1 MVNDST
7 LPPPPPTSDTTDPI
21 VSITSPAN
29 NALISTTNVGVTGVA
44 TDNIAV
50 STTSYA
56 IDGSAYTPISL
67 SGNAFSLTLTNVQS
81 GSHTVAVRVIDAAGN
96 SDTATVSFTV
106 TNQNPPPPAGQFPVP
121 TGFAK
126 VGDFNT
132 NFKFWGR
139 YTTNYASG
147 GSGPSQRWDNPD
159 MNKLN
164 MIAGYEF
171 KIGPDHGTRGD
182 DEVSLKFPRCETPGG
197 ERGVYDPN
205 ILWRVDGSNSQGRDG
220 KEWPHPSTGLH
231 SFNTDN
237 PRPQIGNIKD
247 GQWHGFLAAVYN
259 DPLNNNAVTIK
270 LWYNPTASGLIQ
282 DYIYLGSSVDTA
294 EKRIAPGPI
303 LPYDCDPTT
312 GGTHPMQIRIDEIP
326 QGSLFVRNMFAAEV
340 TPPS

>member
-1 MVNDST
+1 
-7 LPPPPPTSDTTDPI
+7 
-21 VSITSPAN
+21 
-29 NALISTTNVGVTGVA
+29 
-44 TDNIAV
+44 
-50 STTSYA
+50 
-56 IDGSAYTPISL
+56 
-67 SGNAFSLTLTNVQS
+67 LTNVQS